1 MNVDDWFVTIHLA
14 VCGQII
20 NFLCSFL
27 ALVGTKV
34 IVALTQKPTSLI
46 LVIDGA
52 QFLPTR
58 LTLIQSEEAK

>member
-1 MNVDDWFVTIHLA
+1 MNVDDWFVNIHLA

-27 ALVGTKV
+27 ALLGAKV
-34 IVALTQKPTSLI
+34 IVAVTQKPTSLI
-46 LVIDGA
+46 LVINGS
-52 QFLPTR
+52 QFLPTS